1 MTRRLRAVGLA
12 VAAATAVTLTPA
24 DAAVPPSSPPA
35 TVTGDQILARLTD
48 PVAAATTSL
57 PADSR
62 VFQVSSREREGGNRD
77 WGVYTREPERPR
89 TFVGQDD
96 EGFVLLDEQR
106 PGCLTRMFFTAGSP
120 VGDISGLGHIQ
131 LLFDGEQEP
140 RLDVPAADFFAGR
153 LPGFPQPLVGD
164 ANSSSGGFYSM
175 VPFCYRQ
182 GLTVRITQMPT
193 DRDGERLWYQL
204 TAVAFPHGT
213 PVSTYQPGRLG
224 TDDAAAALKAAGAP
238 PAGPGNVTNQVVSP
252 GDTFEVFSAAGA
264 GSLRHLHFTVAP
276 FTEDTLG
283 QLELAVTVDGAANPQ
298 VAVPLDVLFGDGLG
312 VRPLRSVAFG
322 MDPAAGTGYFAL
334 PIPFVD
340 GVTAVIRSRTAAAVR
355 AQAWAGDRLPG
366 AGILHAIPHTERS
379 QRGLD
384 ATVLAAAGSGRL
396 AALVLDLVGPPGSN
410 AGPIQFMLEG
420 DERVYV
426 DGSPSPSVH
435 GTGTEDM
442 FNGGFYYNRGPFTLP
457 THGAGAF
464 LFRDGNRAARSQ
476 YRVFGDDGV
485 RWEDG
490 LRFKIEHGGGDE
502 NDDQL
507 STSTPFWYAAPAG
520 LLLTDSI
527 EPANPASR
535 KAHRMHG
542 SMQSRSLTA
551 YYEGERDGNAVISTA
566 PLLFGGAEY
575 PAPPPEQSPESVT
588 AQGVFSEGPL
598 SFDAQLARENC
609 GAMLRLL
616 VDGASRNEV
625 QVAVDG
631 RHRGTW
637 SVREPNT
644 SKRWRSDD
652 LGLLAIDTR
661 GKRKVRVTLT
671 PTAGGATLYGLQTHS
686 RIACP
691 QSQDTPAD
699 RPSSTADGANPTTS
713 GVPAATAPKL
723 PTTGAAPRLALIG
736 IAFALAAAMTG
747 RRSAGRALAQS

>member
-1 MTRRLRAVGLA
+1 MTRRLRRACIGVAAA
-12 VAAATAVTLTPA
+12 VAATLAPA
-24 DAAVPPSSPPA
+24 DAAVPPPSPPA
-35 TVTGDQILARLTD
+35 TVTGDQILARLSD

-57 PADSR
+57 PAASR

-140 RLDVPAADFFAGR
+140 RVDVPATDFFAGR

-164 ANSSSGGFYSM
+164 SNTSSGGFYSM

-204 TAVAFPHGT
+204 TAVSFPHGT
-213 PVSTYQPGRLG
+213 PVSTYQPGGLR
-224 TDDAAAALKAAGAP
+224 TADAAAALQAAGAP
-238 PAGPGNVTNQVVSP
+238 PAGPRNVTNQVVSP
-252 GDTFEVFSAAGA
+252 GSTFEVFSAAGA
-264 GSLRHLHFTVAP
+264 GSLRHLGFMVAP
-276 FTEDTLG
+276 FTEDTLS
-283 QLELAVTVDGAANPQ
+283 QLELAVTVDGAADPQ
-298 VAVPLDVLFGDGLG
+298 IAVPLDVLFGDGLG

-334 PIPFVD
+334 PIPFTD
-340 GVTAVIRSRTAAAVR
+340 GITAVVRSRTAAVVR
-355 AQAWAGDRLPG
+355 VQAWARDGLPG
-366 AGILHAIPHTERS
+366 AGVLHAIPHTERS

-426 DGSPSPSVH
+426 DRSPSPSIH

-464 LFRDGNRAARSQ
+464 LFWDGNRAARSQ
-476 YRVFGDDGV
+476 YRIFGDDGV
-485 RWEDG
+485 RWEEG

-507 STSTPFWYAAPAG
+507 TTSTPFWYAAPAG
-520 LLLTDSI
+520 LRLTDSI
-527 EPANPASR
+527 EPADPASQ

-542 SMQSRSLTA
+542 SMNIRSLTA
-551 YYEGERDGNAVISTA
+551 YYEGERDGNAVTSTD

-575 PAPPPEQSPESVT
+575 PAPPPEQSPESVS
-588 AQGVFSEGPL
+588 AQGIFFDGPL
-598 SFDAQLARENC
+598 SFDTQLARDNC

-625 QVAVDG
+625 QLTVDG
-631 RHRGTW
+631 QHRGTW
-637 SVREPNT
+637 SIREPNT

-652 LGLLAIDTR
+652 VGLLANDTR
-661 GKRKVRVTLT
+661 GKKKVRVTLT
-671 PTAGGATLYGLQTHS
+671 PTAGGATLYGLQTRS
-686 RIACP
+686 RVACLP
-691 QSQDTPAD
+691 PQDTPAD
-699 RPSSTADGANPTTS
+699 QPSSTADGASRTT
-713 GVPAATAPKL
+713 PAGPVVTAPRL
-723 PTTGAAPRLALIG
+723 PATGAAPHLALIG
-736 IAFALAAAMTG
+736 IACALAAAMAA
-747 RRSAGRALAQS
+747 RRSAGRAVAQF